1 MNKKTLNQKA
11 TRAGIYYTIA
21 NMFLKGCVFLTLPLF
36 TRILSTND
44 FGIYNNYMAY
54 EGLLSAILGLGLYG
68 TVKNAKFDFKEN
80 FNEYL
85 SSVLS
90 LSLIVFVF
98 VVLILNLFYPFYGNY
113 LGFSRFVTNCLV
125 FQSFGSYLIYFYGSK
140 LNIEFEYK
148 SYIFLSFFN
157 TIVNILLSFIL
168 IIYIFPNERYLGRIL
183 GSALP
188 LILISIYIIVLI
200 FINGK
205 TRYEKK
211 YWKYA
216 LTIGL
221 PLIPHVVSQS
231 LLSQFDRIMIGNM
244 TSLSYSGIYSYM
256 YTICTITYVIC
267 TSLDNAWNPWVYHKL
282 NESKKKEILNSSKKY
297 IFLFTFI
304 TICFICIMPEIT
316 KLMADKSYWGAID
329 LLIPLSL
336 SNYFIFL
343 YMIPVGIEYY
353 YKKTKYISFGTF
365 LAAIFNLIL
374 NYFAI
379 KFFGYKSAAYTTLIS
394 YMLLFIFH
402 WIIASKYDVNSIYS
416 LKYIIKNIFVLF
428 IVSIFIFLVNLIFN
442 EKISIIIRYVIVVI
456 FIVISLLKLK
466 EFLEERKNE
475 KNFKKSI

>member
-1 MNKKTLNQKA
+1 MKTLNQKA

-168 IIYIFPNERYLGRIL
+168 IIYIFN
-183 GSALP
+183 
-188 LILISIYIIVLI
+188 
-200 FINGK
+200 K
-205 TRYEKK
+205 
-211 YWKYA
+211 
-216 LTIGL
+216 
-221 PLIPHVVSQS
+221 
-231 LLSQFDRIMIGNM
+231 
-244 TSLSYSGIYSYM
+244 
-256 YTICTITYVIC
+256 
-267 TSLDNAWNPWVYHKL
+267 
-282 NESKKKEILNSSKKY
+282 
-297 IFLFTFI
+297 
-304 TICFICIMPEIT
+304 
-316 KLMADKSYWGAID
+316 
-329 LLIPLSL
+329 
-336 SNYFIFL
+336 
-343 YMIPVGIEYY
+343 
-353 YKKTKYISFGTF
+353 
-365 LAAIFNLIL
+365 
-374 NYFAI
+374 
-379 KFFGYKSAAYTTLIS
+379 
-394 YMLLFIFH
+394 
-402 WIIASKYDVNSIYS
+402 
-416 LKYIIKNIFVLF
+416 
-428 IVSIFIFLVNLIFN
+428 
-442 EKISIIIRYVIVVI
+442 
-456 FIVISLLKLK
+456 
-466 EFLEERKNE
+466 
-475 KNFKKSI
+475 

>member
-1 MNKKTLNQKA
+1 
-11 TRAGIYYTIA
+11 
-21 NMFLKGCVFLTLPLF
+21 
-36 TRILSTND
+36 
-44 FGIYNNYMAY
+44 
-54 EGLLSAILGLGLYG
+54 
-68 TVKNAKFDFKEN
+68 
-80 FNEYL
+80 
-85 SSVLS
+85 
-90 LSLIVFVF
+90 
-98 VVLILNLFYPFYGNY
+98 
-113 LGFSRFVTNCLV
+113 
-125 FQSFGSYLIYFYGSK
+125 
-140 LNIEFEYK
+140 
-148 SYIFLSFFN
+148 
-157 TIVNILLSFIL
+157 
-168 IIYIFPNERYLGRIL
+168 
-183 GSALP
+183 
-188 LILISIYIIVLI
+188 
-200 FINGK
+200 
-205 TRYEKK
+205 
-211 YWKYA
+211 
-216 LTIGL
+216 
-221 PLIPHVVSQS
+221 
-231 LLSQFDRIMIGNM
+231 
-244 TSLSYSGIYSYM
+244 
-256 YTICTITYVIC
+256 
-267 TSLDNAWNPWVYHKL
+267 
-282 NESKKKEILNSSKKY
+282 
-297 IFLFTFI
+297 
-304 TICFICIMPEIT
+304 MPEIT